1 MLVLFGANS
10 KDLTQPLAK
19 RFGHAEQF
27 VVFNTDDRSH
37 KFFENIDEGHTH
49 SNLLDFI
56 DIGVRAFVVGNIGPH
71 AFSVLKE
78 HRDVKI
84 YLARRMSIQEAFE
97 KVISGELQELTNPT
111 MANSVEDGH
120 NHNHNHDHHH
130 HDHDHNDHHDHHHTG
145 NGGGRHNHD
154 CEGEDCGHRHEGRGL
169 GLGRRHQQ

>member
-27 VVFNTDDRSH
+27 VVFNTEDRSH
-37 KFFENIDEGHTH
+37 RFFENIDEGHTH

-71 AFSVLKE
+71 AFSVLKQ

-97 KVISGELQELTNPT
+97 KFIAGELQELTAPT
-111 MANSVEDGH
+111 MAHSVEDGH
-120 NHNHNHDHHH
+120 EHH
-130 HDHDHNDHHDHHHTG
+130 HDHDHTG

-154 CEGEDCGHRHEGRGL
+154 CEGEDCGHRHEGGGGGR